1 MRNMDIHPSAVAVA
15 CAVALAASIA
25 DAQVPSSAFGAPST
39 SLHGGS
45 SMSQTPAASTPT
57 APAWTPRNAAPV
69 SASALQTNA
78 VQQTNL
84 PTDLAKM
91 NDSAII
97 IIGGKSTPA
106 GEVKRAVLGLDDKA
120 IIIVGGKRVAAAAM
134 KRDIS
139 AASTSRPVRTGAGL
153 PQAPYARAPVSAA
166 AAATAT
172 ADAGAAPHARPIKV
186 PPLSRPIAS
195 AKRVQPAA
203 ASKQTRIEQDRL
215 AQVGLTSH
223 PTAPGVIATA
233 AGSITH
239 DPRVTGTEQVPRAG
253 IFSVNN
259 HFTTSPHLTPGGKVG
274 IWGMGFGAG
283 PGAVT
288 LVGGLFDRS
297 PIHLQIVRWT
307 TDTIEA
313 MVPGGVRGVPDVD
326 GAVLQVSTSEGKSYR
341 FDSVSFVAAREE
353 QTITDPQKILLFV
366 QSITSGSSWIP
377 HGQIG
382 QMRWDSGKS
391 IDCPAI
397 GTDTIH
403 FKTVR
408 GFDAIGATMSH
419 GRTDSGDGDA
429 DGWPGSRV
437 FSGTYAFGNW
447 VNEDLPVSWGVFRS
461 HTSPRTYISLD
472 GTAWSDPFYGSFYA
486 AVFVGAPQV
495 GAAEAT
501 LGTAQG
507 MEFSPIHSRDS
518 YDECESGWVLTSL
531 TVWGAA
537 GVSP

>member
-1 MRNMDIHPSAVAVA
+1 MKHTFVHLSAVA
-15 CAVALAASIA
+15 CALAPTIG
-25 DAQVPSSAFGAPST
+25 DAQVPSSAFGAPAS
-39 SLHGGS
+39 SLHGGGS
-45 SMSQTPAASTPT
+45 SMSTSPAAGMST
-57 APAWTPRNAAPV
+57 APAWTPRNAAPTN
-69 SASALQTNA
+69 AAALQTNA
-78 VQQTNL
+78 VQQANL
-84 PTDLAKM
+84 PIDLAKM
-91 NDSAII
+91 NDAAII
-97 IIGGKSTPA
+97 IIGGKSTAA
-106 GEVKRAVLGLDDKA
+106 GDVKRAVLGLDDKA

-134 KRDIS
+134 KRDLV
-139 AASTSRPVRTGAGL
+139 AASGNRPVQTGASVT
-153 PQAPYARAPVSAA
+153 QAPSPHAPVTAA
-166 AAATAT
+166 APAANAN
-172 ADAGAAPHARPIKV
+172 ASAGTQAHARPIKV

-195 AKRVQPAA
+195 AKRVQPLA
-203 ASKQTRIEQDRL
+203 ASNQVRIEQDRL

-223 PTAPGVIATA
+223 TAAPGVIASTVA
-233 AGSITH
+233 SVTQN
-239 DPRVTGTEQVPRAG
+239 PRVTGTEQVPKDG

-288 LVGGLFDRS
+288 LIGGPFDRS
-297 PIHLQIVRWT
+297 PIKLQVVRWT

-313 MVPGGVRGVPDVD
+313 TVPTAIRGVPDVD
-326 GAVLQVSTSEGKSYR
+326 GAVLQVSTSDGKSYR
-341 FDSVSFVAAREE
+341 FDNVSFVAAREE

-366 QSITSGSSWIP
+366 QSISSSSSWTP
-377 HGQIG
+377 QGQIG
-382 QMRWDSGKS
+382 QVRWEGGTS

-437 FSGTYAFGNW
+437 FSGNYAFGNW

-461 HTSPRTYISLD
+461 HTSPRTYLSLD
-472 GTAWSDPFYGSFYA
+472 GTAWSDPFYGAFYA
-486 AVFVGAPQV
+486 AVFVGTPPIGV
-495 GAAEAT
+495 PAAVR
-501 LGTAQG
+501 QG
-507 MEFSPIHSRDS
+507 ESFSPIHSRDP

>member
-1 MRNMDIHPSAVAVA
+1 MKSLFMHSSAVACVI
-15 CAVALAASIA
+15 ALAPTIG
-25 DAQVPSSAFGAPST
+25 DAQVASSAFGAPAS

-45 SMSQTPAASTPT
+45 SMSQPPAASTPT
-57 APAWTPRNAAPV
+57 TPAWTPGNAAPTN
-69 SASALQTNA
+69 AAALQTNA
-78 VQQTNL
+78 VQQANL
-84 PTDLAKM
+84 PVDLAKL

-97 IIGGKSTPA
+97 SIGGKSTPA
-106 GEVKRAVLGLDDKA
+106 GEVKRAVQALDDRA

-134 KRDIS
+134 KRDLA
-139 AASTSRPVRTGAGL
+139 AASANRPAQTSASPAGA
-153 PQAPYARAPVSAA
+153 PNARAPVSAA
-166 AAATAT
+166 AAATA
-172 ADAGAAPHARPIKV
+172 AVDAGATPHARLIKV

-195 AKRVQPAA
+195 AKRAQPVT
-203 ASKQTRIEQDRL
+203 ASSQVRIDQDRL
-215 AQVGLTSH
+215 AQLGLTSH
-223 PTAPGVIATA
+223 MAAPGVVASTVA
-233 AGSITH
+233 SVTH

-259 HFTTSPHLTPGGKVG
+259 HFTTSPHLTPGGNVG

-288 LVGGLFDRS
+288 IVGGPFDKS
-297 PIHLQIVRWT
+297 PIKLSIVRWS

-313 MVPGGVRGVPDVD
+313 TVPNAIRGVPDVD
-326 GAVLQVSTSEGKSYR
+326 GAALQVSTTAGKSYR
-341 FDSVSFVAAREE
+341 FDNVSFVAAREE
-353 QTITDPQKILLFV
+353 QTITDPQKIVQFV
-366 QSITSGSSWIP
+366 QSITSGSSWTP
-377 HGQIG
+377 QGQIG
-382 QMRWDSGKS
+382 QVRWVGGTS

-403 FKTVR
+403 FKAMR

-461 HTSPRTYISLD
+461 HTSPRAYLSLD
-472 GTAWSDPFYGSFYA
+472 GTAWSDPFYGAFWT
-486 AVFVGAPQV
+486 AVFVGTPPIGV
-495 GAAEAT
+495 PAAVR
-501 LGTAQG
+501 QG
-507 MEFSPIHSRDS
+507 ESFSPIHSRDP

-531 TVWGAA
+531 TVWGPA
-537 GVSP
+537 GVAP